1 MKELAVR
8 IVKSM
13 KEFKKEFTQEEVN
26 EIKIVLDNLLQI
38 TDWDEECKLTEEEE
52 EWIRKFK

>member
-38 TDWDEECKLTEEEE
+38 TDWDEECKLTGEEE

>member
-1 MKELAVR
+1 
-8 IVKSM
+8 M
-13 KEFKKEFTQEEVN
+13 KEFKKEFTQEEAN
-26 EIKIVLDNLLQI
+26 EIKVVLDNLLQI

>member
-1 MKELAVR
+1 
-8 IVKSM
+8 M

-38 TDWDEECKLTEEEE
+38 TDWDEECKLTGEEE

>member
-8 IVKSM
+8 IVKRM
-13 KEFKKEFTQEEVN
+13 KEFKKEFTQEEAN
-26 EIKIVLDNLLQI
+26 EIKIVLDSLLQI